1 VNRSQLQNPELKA
14 YIQNL
19 NQNGLFDY
27 FFLLLHL
34 KKALLNSHLKVFNLK
49 PQNSLLITFL
59 KEFQTLNFNNFIK
72 KNSITL
78 VLHLFRDDQNYFV
91 NLI

>member
-1 VNRSQLQNPELKA
+1 VNRSQLQNPELIA

-19 NQNGLFDY
+19 NQNGLFNY

-49 PQNSLLITFL
+49 PQNSLLIIFL
-59 KEFQTLNFNNFIK
+59 REFRNLNFNEFT
-72 KNSITL
+72 KNNSKTL
-78 VLHLFRDDQNYFV
+78 ILHLFRDDQNYFI